1 MIYPAL
7 GGGRY
12 YNPNPTTLAEKVI
25 ESSRHADE
33 MARKGYD
40 SKPTLDAEVNM
51 MHLAYRG
58 QQAKNAV
65 EIQQKSAHAEI
76 QETKTKHETQNITTN
91 ETQKK
96 LAKSTF
102 VWPPF

>member
-1 MIYPAL
+1 MIYPVL

-12 YNPNPTTLAEKVI
+12 YNPNPATLAEKVI
-25 ESSRHADE
+25 ESSRHAEE

-40 SKPTLDAEVNM
+40 SKPTLDSEINM

-58 QQAKNAV
+58 QQAKNSV
-65 EIQQKSAHAEI
+65 EIQQKSAQAENKKTEEKS
-76 QETKTKHETQNITTN
+76 QDKTAEETHEKQI
-91 ETQKK
+91 KYG
-96 LAKSTF
+96 

>member
-1 MIYPAL
+1 MIYPVL

-12 YNPNPTTLAEKVI
+12 YNPNPTNLAEKLI
-25 ESSRHADE
+25 ETSRHAEE
-33 MARKGYD
+33 MATKGYD

-65 EIQQKSAHAEI
+65 EIQQKSTSVEK
-76 QETKTKHETQNITTN
+76 QETKEKSQNEITN
-91 ETQKK
+91 ESQKK
-96 LAKSTF
+96 QTKSAF